1 MVFYSLYDI
10 NNLNTISKDIYRKIK
25 NNVKIINENLDK
37 NQGNTISNFLN
48 KVDINNEL
56 LLFINANYKT
66 LESMKPGN

>member
-10 NNLNTISKDIYRKIK
+10 NNLNTISKDIYRNIK
-25 NNVKIINENLDK
+25 KNVKIINENLDK
-37 NQGNTISNFLN
+37 NQGNTISKFLN